1 MPRRSKDWNKGL
13 AEDLKDP
20 EFACE
25 FIISALEEDI
35 PLQVALGKV
44 IRALGIKEF
53 SEKTGIPSP
62 NIVRALNPDYN
73 PTQETLN
80 ALLKPLGLRLTVS
93 PINTAA

>member
-1 MPRRSKDWNKGL
+1 MTERSKDWNEGL

-62 NIVRALNPDYN
+62 DIDRALSLVHNPF
-73 PTQETLN
+73 PETLN
-80 ALLKPLGLRLTVS
+80 HLLKTLGLRISVTQL
-93 PINTAA
+93 NR